1 MKMLNTKE
9 ASEKLGVSIRRVQ
22 QLIEEETLPAQKV
35 GRDYI
40 VLEKDLEKV
49 TTYGKA
55 GRPKKNGVEKG
66 NEEH

>member
-49 TTYGKA
+49 IIYGKA
-55 GRPKKNGVEKG
+55 GRPKKNGVG
-66 NEEH
+66 NEK